1 MELSLEVTKL
11 KILAFKTRTVW
22 QAFRCTVPE
31 FRMDFYGG
39 GTDLGVK
46 SLLALSEAI
55 KLHESPRLD
64 VGRKEKRSPLLPV
77 PAPYLG
83 YSTFVRRYRNPLF

>member
-1 MELSLEVTKL
+1 MELSLEVFLKITKL
-11 KILAFKTRTVW
+11 KILAFKIRTVW

-55 KLHESPRLD
+55 KVHESPRLD
-64 VGRKEKRSPLLPV
+64 VGRKEKRSLSFLSPPPVLATAPL
-77 PAPYLG
+77 
-83 YSTFVRRYRNPLF
+83 